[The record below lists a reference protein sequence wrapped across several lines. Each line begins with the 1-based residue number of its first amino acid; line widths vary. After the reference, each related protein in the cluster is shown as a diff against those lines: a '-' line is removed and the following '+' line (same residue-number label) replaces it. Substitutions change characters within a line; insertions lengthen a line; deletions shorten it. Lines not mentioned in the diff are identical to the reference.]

1 MGGSRPLK
9 AFYGC
14 RKGDN
19 AGDSGFQLIVHPK
32 TVCWFTAEERV
43 EAKNNKEGEM
53 ITLIIALIIITVV
66 TVFSVQNAIPVV
78 ISFLFWKFEASL
90 AIILFLSV
98 LAGVVIGVS
107 AASLFRMKLS
117 KK

>member
-1 MGGSRPLK
+1 VKIL
-9 AFYGC
+9 
-14 RKGDN
+14 
-19 AGDSGFQLIVHPK
+19 LI
-32 TVCWFTAEERV
+32 F
-43 EAKNNKEGEM
+43 
-53 ITLIIALIIITVV
+53 ALIIITLV

-98 LAGVVIGVS
+98 LAFVVIGVS

-117 KK
+117 KKKSKILLTGKMRAFFKC

>member
-1 MGGSRPLK
+1 
-9 AFYGC
+9 
-14 RKGDN
+14 
-19 AGDSGFQLIVHPK
+19 
-32 TVCWFTAEERV
+32 
-43 EAKNNKEGEM
+43 M
-53 ITLIIALIIITVV
+53 ITLIIALVIITVV

-98 LAGVVIGVS
+98 LAGVAIGVS

-117 KK
+117 RKKQTSIDRKNARSL